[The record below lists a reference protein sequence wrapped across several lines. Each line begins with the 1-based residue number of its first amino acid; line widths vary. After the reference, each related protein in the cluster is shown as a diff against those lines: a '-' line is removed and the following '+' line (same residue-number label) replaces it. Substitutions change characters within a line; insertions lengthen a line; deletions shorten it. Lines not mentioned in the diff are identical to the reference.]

1 MADTCETKP
10 HPVLYSFR
18 RCPYA
23 MRARLAIQVSGFR
36 CELREIVLRDKA
48 PELLEASPKGTVPVL
63 VLTDCVVLEESLDIM
78 EYVLGKSDPRN
89 WLPIEENRTRVMEL
103 IAQNDGPFKAH
114 LDRTKYAGRFI
125 AIGEQVDPS
134 IERAGAMAFIKKLD
148 HILAEQAFLGGQQAN
163 LADMAILPF
172 VRQFAHIDIDWF
184 RAQSNPHVIRWLDAF
199 LAGAQ
204 FKSIMSKYE
213 KWEDGQSPIMFP
225 RPVSP

>member
-1 MADTCETKP
+1 MTDKCETKR

-23 MRARLAIQVSGFR
+23 MRARLAIQVAGFQ

-63 VLTDCVVLEESLDIM
+63 VLPDGSVLEESIEIM
-78 EYVLGKSDPRN
+78 SHVLAKNDPDN
-89 WLPIEENRTRVMEL
+89 WLPIERERSGVMAL

-125 AIGEQVDPS
+125 AIGEPVDLDL
-134 IERAGAMAFIKKLD
+134 ERTGAMGFIEKLD
-148 HILAEQAFLGGQQAN
+148 QLLAERAFLGGQQAN
-163 LADMAILPF
+163 LADMALLPF
-172 VRQFAHIDIDWF
+172 VRQFAHIDINWF
-184 RAQSNPHVIRWLDAF
+184 RARSVPHVIRWLDAF

-204 FKSIMSKYE
+204 FKSIMTKYE
-213 KWEDGQSPIMFP
+213 KWEDAQPPILFP
-225 RPVSP
+225 RQVSP